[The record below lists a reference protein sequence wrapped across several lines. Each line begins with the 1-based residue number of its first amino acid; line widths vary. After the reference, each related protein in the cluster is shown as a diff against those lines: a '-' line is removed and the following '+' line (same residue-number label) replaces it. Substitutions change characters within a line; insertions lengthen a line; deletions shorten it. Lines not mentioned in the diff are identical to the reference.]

1 MWDHWAQAHY
11 LQCQPEHDQ
20 GVKPI
25 AFNILVTAFIETFNL
40 FSLNILKFD
49 I

>member
-1 MWDHWAQAHY
+1 MWDLWAQAHC
-11 LQCQPEHDQ
+11 LQCQPGHDH

-25 AFNILVTAFIETFNL
+25 AFNILLTMLIETFNL

-49 I
+49 V